1 MSMIL
6 PTKRLSEQRSLLGMG
21 ALILQQLRTPK
32 DISRLWE
39 DVKRAYLASPSNQS
53 AHKPTQSAQTFT
65 YEWFVLALD
74 FLFLVDAISVEDG
87 RVKKRRA
94 VRAALATQQERVQ
107 HVAMEASSTYK
118 ARQRTVGKVEDQ
130 PQKRK
135 ARLSH

>member
-21 ALILQQLRTPK
+21 ALILQQLRAPK

-39 DVKRAYLASPSNQS
+39 DVKRAYLASPSSNGS
-53 AHKPTQSAQTFT
+53 KTQSAQTFT

-87 RVKKRRA
+87 RVRKRRA